1 MNHISVYMKKKIDM
15 KRKIIGV
22 SLFCIV
28 LCSLYYVFHATNVS
42 QTGFASESTA
52 EDSVFQNATSEDWQ
66 NQYFTKS
73 DFTWKDSK
81 GDEYPVY
88 MSHTGS
94 CFVIKTSKSGEEY
107 RAYLGEEVSEQI
119 NNELSNRKNN
129 DVVAQDTIPS
139 FLGKPIV
146 INDKIY
152 EQISAIATQDKM
164 LSYSDSIIQI
174 GDVRWCVNLMSNNI
188 VLMTSVQLDD
198 PKMKQV
204 VKYLTGIYG
213 KPYEEDD
220 YDIKWSSSDNPSD
233 IFRPG
238 STLVHLR
245 RVHSEE
251 GGTIFFF
258 K

>member
-1 MNHISVYMKKKIDM
+1 M
-15 KRKIIGV
+15 RKMIFIILT
-22 SLFCIV
+22 LFLTI
-28 LCSLYYVFHATNVS
+28 
-42 QTGFASESTA
+42 FAYFS
-52 EDSVFQNATSEDWQ
+52 
-66 NQYFTKS
+66 FTKEIINGVTIMDKYTRINVDS
-73 DFTWKDSK
+73 LVKTEFVWKDSK

-88 MSHTGS
+88 IAHTGS
-94 CFVIKTSKSGEEY
+94 CFVIKTSKSGEDY

-119 NNELSNRKNN
+119 RKELNNRKSN
-129 DVVAQDTIPS
+129 DVVAQDTISS

-152 EQISAIATQDKM
+152 EQISAIAAQDKM

-174 GDVRWCVNLMSNNI
+174 GNVRWCINLMSDNI
-188 VLMTSVQLDD
+188 VLMTSVQPDD
-198 PKMKQV
+198 SKMKQV

-213 KPYEEDD
+213 KPYEDG

-245 RVHSEE
+245 RVRSEE
-251 GGTIFFF
+251 GGTFLFF